1 MRESRGKVK
10 QISEPVTPLH
20 TAGASSCKRGRG
32 RSSEF
37 PARFATQPCG
47 QSISPGNGVHGNMF
61 EKPWYKA
68 LGLRVPVSSGRRA
81 GGSDRSETIA
91 SSTLCP
97 VPVPVPNESVD
108 KVWGSAGHSPWLAMP
123 HASSESYLAGPR
135 SPARGRGSRTGDVR
149 VLSQA
154 AGSMSSRGSD
164 WGR

>member
-1 MRESRGKVK
+1 MLQDLGIQEMRESRGKVK

-32 RSSEF
+32 RGSEF

-68 LGLRVPVSSGRRA
+68 LGLPVPVSSGRRA
-81 GGSDRSETIA
+81 GGSDQSETIA

-97 VPVPVPNESVD
+97 VPVSVPNESVD
-108 KVWGSAGHSPWLAMP
+108 KVWGSASWLLAMAG
-123 HASSESYLAGPR
+123 HAPCKLRKLLGRTKEPSTWPGKQDWRRACSQSSCR
-135 SPARGRGSRTGDVR
+135 
-149 VLSQA
+149 
-154 AGSMSSRGSD
+154 
-164 WGR
+164 